1 MRISPLQPGTVNID
15 RKSALCFRRPS
26 EVPIGAQRGAR
37 LGQAESKGT
46 S

>member
-1 MRISPLQPGTVNID
+1 MRISPLQSGTVNID
-15 RKSALCFRRPS
+15 RKSAVVLSSPVRGSDR
-26 EVPIGAQRGAR
+26 GTTGAR